1 VGVAVLDVAGPGD
14 HIELQ
19 APAGV
24 EIRWLERGGEWTPE
38 NTTLAGGVADV
49 VIPADAEVQVFVHG
63 ERESMKDLRRLLRDQ
78 RGLDRKQMSLSAY
91 WAYGRAEDEFQAE
104 KRTPI
109 GKIFPE
115 DA

>member
-1 VGVAVLDVAGPGD
+1 
-14 HIELQ
+14 
-19 APAGV
+19 
-24 EIRWLERGGEWTPE
+24 
-38 NTTLAGGVADV
+38 
-49 VIPADAEVQVFVHG
+49 
-63 ERESMKDLRRLLRDQ
+63 MKDLRRLLRDQ